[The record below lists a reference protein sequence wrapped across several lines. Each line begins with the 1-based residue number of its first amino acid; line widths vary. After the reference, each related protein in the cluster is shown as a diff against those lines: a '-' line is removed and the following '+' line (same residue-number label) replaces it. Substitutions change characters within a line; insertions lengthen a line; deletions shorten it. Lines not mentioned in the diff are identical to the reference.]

1 MSNANGRLL
10 SVRLSVDYPG
20 KPNAIDAVTFELEP
34 GGLLGL
40 AGQSGS
46 GKSTIALALLRLVEL
61 RGGRCRGSIYFE
73 GVDLLALGERQLRL
87 IRGRRMALVMQSPAA
102 ALNPALRL
110 ETQLREAWKT
120 HSPVAWKLARRE
132 VLLRFERLGLNDG
145 EALLRRYPSEV
156 SVGQAQRVVIAMAA
170 LHRPALII
178 ADEPT
183 SALDPAT
190 RGEIVELFASLNREH
205 GVAVLFIS
213 HDLESMHRLCPRVCV
228 LEEGRRIA

>member
-1 MSNANGRLL
+1 MNDARAPLL

-20 KPNAIDAVTFELEP
+20 KSNAIDDVAFELEA

-40 AGQSGS
+40 AGESGS
-46 GKSTIALALLRLVEL
+46 GKSTIALALLRLIEL
-61 RGGRCRGSIYFE
+61 RGGRCRGAIQFE
-73 GVDLLALGERQLRL
+73 GRDLLALRERELRA
-87 IRGRRMALVMQSPAA
+87 IRGRRMALVMQSPAS

-120 HSPVAWKLARRE
+120 HSDVSWKQARHDVLA
-132 VLLRFERLGLNDG
+132 LLARLGLSDG
-145 EALLRRYPSEV
+145 EKLLRRYSGEV

-183 SALDPAT
+183 SALDPAS
-190 RGEIVELFASLNREH
+190 RGEIVDLFASLNREH

-213 HDLESMHRLCPRVCV
+213 HDLESMQRLCPRVCV
-228 LEEGRRIA
+228 LEAGRRVA